1 MDFFFRSNREN
12 SLDNKYGFAGY
23 DNALPS
29 MESVLILAGPD
40 IRADGL
46 ESAGGNHV
54 NAVDV
59 FPLLAHLLGN
69 SSLYK
74 VERCLPEA

>member
-1 MDFFFRSNREN
+1 
-12 SLDNKYGFAGY
+12 
-23 DNALPS
+23 

-69 SSLYK
+69 SLLYK
-74 VERCLPEA
+74 VERCLSEA